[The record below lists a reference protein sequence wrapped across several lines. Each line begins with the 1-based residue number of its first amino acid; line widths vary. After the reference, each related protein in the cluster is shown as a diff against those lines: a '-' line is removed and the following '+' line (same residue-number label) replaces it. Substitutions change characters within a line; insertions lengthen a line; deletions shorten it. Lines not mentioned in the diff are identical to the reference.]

1 MNCDVNDN
9 NIISIKQLVNESLN
23 IEHFTYIKN
32 KIDKNIKDCNFLY
45 TQVCYLIKLFLLY
58 DVENNQNNKYE
69 YKFNELFIRFC
80 FRLIQN
86 NNKNNNLNLLDETE
100 LKNENN
106 IFKRLITFYNK
117 FNSDDSNKQTFIFKC
132 PDNLDSIIHIT
143 NALSRTIQT
152 TITNNIT
159 LNFNKYVKI
168 NLQLDF
174 KDIDIT
180 TNTINLIFNDII
192 YNTKKITALALELE
206 LALVLPK
213 RINTCF
219 NNS

>member
-9 NIISIKQLVNESLN
+9 NIISIKQFVNDSLN

-58 DVENNQNNKYE
+58 DVEYNQNNKYE

-86 NNKNNNLNLLDETE
+86 NNKDNNLNLLDEIE

-106 IFKRLITFYNK
+106 IFKRLIDFYNK
-117 FNSDDSNKQTFIFKC
+117 YNSDDSNKKTFIFKC

-159 LNFNKYVKI
+159 LNFNKYVKEYVKI

-174 KDIDIT
+174 TPLDI
-180 TNTINLIFNDII
+180 
-192 YNTKKITALALELE
+192 
-206 LALVLPK
+206 
-213 RINTCF
+213 
-219 NNS
+219 